1 MIHPTDSTSIACN
14 YKYEIF
20 VHLGNPEIVASDT
33 VYQEQPVDIFPT
45 FLIFD
50 NALNTVL
57 LIQLLMSFQMNIV
70 DKNNLYLIA
79 IFNTDVIL
87 STIA

>member
-1 MIHPTDSTSIACN
+1 MIHPTDSTSIACD
-14 YKYEIF
+14 YEYEIF
-20 VHLGNPEIVASDT
+20 VHLGNPERLARDT
-33 VYQEQPVDIFPT
+33 TYQEQPVDIFPT

-57 LIQLLMSFQMNIV
+57 LIQLLMLFQAYIV
-70 DKNNLYLIA
+70 NKNNLYTIA
-79 IFNTDVIL
+79 IFNTGGIL